1 LAEGSLRNFLKKENL
16 EFVEEKGEAAF
27 YGPKIDFRAKD
38 AIGRYWQLATV
49 QLDFNLPE
57 RFQLEYIDQNG
68 EKQRPVMLHRAILGS
83 VERFMGVLIEHYAGA
98 FPVWLAPVQV
108 HFVPVSEKH
117 VDGAKKLVEEFE
129 KLGLRVSIDEADE
142 TVGKKIRNASK
153 QKIPYT
159 VVVGDKELV
168 GDDWQIRV
176 FGQEEQISMSKE
188 DFVKKVK
195 SENDERKA

>member
-1 LAEGSLRNFLKKENL
+1 
-16 EFVEEKGEAAF
+16 
-27 YGPKIDFRAKD
+27 
-38 AIGRYWQLATV
+38 
-49 QLDFNLPE
+49 
-57 RFQLEYIDQNG
+57 
-68 EKQRPVMLHRAILGS
+68 MLHRAILGS

>member
-1 LAEGSLRNFLKKENL
+1 MGLLAD
-16 EFVEEKGEAAF
+16 
-27 YGPKIDFRAKD
+27 YG
-38 AIGRYWQLATV
+38 Y
-49 QLDFNLPE
+49 
-57 RFQLEYIDQNG
+57 
-68 EKQRPVMLHRAILGS
+68 
-83 VERFMGVLIEHYAGA
+83 
-98 FPVWLAPVQV
+98 
-108 HFVPVSEKH
+108 
-117 VDGAKKLVEEFE
+117 KLVEEFE